1 MLSVPQSEIE
11 ALSMQ
16 DNKTQTQAQPIPQ
29 PTTRAQPI
37 PQSTTHRQYHPQDQL
52 HHSDPRELMPTLQIQ
67 VTDHS
72 QQSKSIYSEQSL
84 SSSWPNESTSILNSD
99 SISDN
104 KLQTFQSHQSY
115 QDGMPPTSTSL
126 TSASGHLAVPEKNRS
141 SSKRW
146 SLTGRFFGDRR
157 KSASEPSQTP
167 NDPNNG
173 QDSSNKEGLSSNSNS
188 GSGFSS
194 IIRTRSR
201 SGSGSSN
208 GGKNYSTSSRS
219 SLADFS
225 RSFLS
230 SMRRASSVSDPPP
243 SSNNGNHSAMAAA
256 TAAVSASIAAAIGSP
271 KHATG
276 LYYSSGGEDGDD
288 DMGSDSVYNTVQ
300 RGWIDENRY
309 VAMAT
314 PKGPPMDP
322 LTLSKRPPPKS
333 ILKKQSHNGSSGD
346 NSGVNASAT
355 TIVAP
360 VPSVARTSSTVPSIL
375 ESDVHPMAP
384 VDENSPDSKP
394 FTLPTDHRAKLVTNS
409 PPPPPTHLEEEPT
422 SPPDDSD
429 SELVNP
435 LDDLLLREHSKDSSS
450 SSSDSGNS
458 NSSNSRSKTQDS
470 YSSQKGASTP
480 SDYRPGLQSNQAYR
494 SRGDD
499 ISQAEMLNDEMMNVG
514 ARAQDLARQYYGY
527 GSATSGRGGFQQGVS
542 TAADMNGGRGTGARR
557 SIAFHDRIEVIPVYR
572 KADYNRQSDKNVT
585 FKVLTP
591 EMRCD
596 IRDELNNYKM
606 REMAVHVDSMTN
618 TAFH

>member
-1 MLSVPQSEIE
+1 
-11 ALSMQ
+11 
-16 DNKTQTQAQPIPQ
+16 
-29 PTTRAQPI
+29 
-37 PQSTTHRQYHPQDQL
+37 
-52 HHSDPRELMPTLQIQ
+52 
-67 VTDHS
+67 
-72 QQSKSIYSEQSL
+72 
-84 SSSWPNESTSILNSD
+84 
-99 SISDN
+99 
-104 KLQTFQSHQSY
+104 
-115 QDGMPPTSTSL
+115 
-126 TSASGHLAVPEKNRS
+126 
-141 SSKRW
+141 
-146 SLTGRFFGDRR
+146 
-157 KSASEPSQTP
+157 
-167 NDPNNG
+167 
-173 QDSSNKEGLSSNSNS
+173 
-188 GSGFSS
+188 
-194 IIRTRSR
+194 
-201 SGSGSSN
+201 
-208 GGKNYSTSSRS
+208 
-219 SLADFS
+219 
-225 RSFLS
+225 
-230 SMRRASSVSDPPP
+230 MRRASSVSDPPP
-243 SSNNGNHSAMAAA
+243 SSNNGNHSAMVAA

-276 LYYSSGGEDGDD
+276 MYYSSGGEDGDD
-288 DMGSDSVYNTVQ
+288 DMGSDSVYNTIQ

-333 ILKKQSHNGSSGD
+333 ILKKQSYDNNSGG
-346 NSGVNASAT
+346 NNGVNANVT
-355 TIVAP
+355 TVVAP
-360 VPSVARTSSTVPSIL
+360 VPSVARASSTVSSIL

-409 PPPPPTHLEEEPT
+409 PPPPPTHPEEEPS

-435 LDDLLLREHSKDSSS
+435 LDDLLLPEHSKGSSS
-450 SSSDSGNS
+450 SSSGSGNS
-458 NSSNSRSKTQDS
+458 NGSRSKTGDS

-480 SDYRPGLQSNQAYR
+480 SDYRPGMQSNQAYR

-499 ISQAEMLNDEMMNVG
+499 ISQAEMLNDEMMSVG

-527 GSATSGRGGFQQGVS
+527 GSVTSGRRGSQQGVS
-542 TAADMNGGRGTGARR
+542 SAADTNGGRGTGTRR
-557 SIAFHDRIEVIPVYR
+557 SIAFHDRIEVIPAYR

-585 FKVLTP
+585 FKILTP